1 MRKLLTI
8 LTALILSFLIVS
20 CNSNSDKP
28 IPGDVVHMPNTAGG
42 EVNTANLPVLEF
54 KQDIHDFGNV
64 IRGEVVTYSFK
75 FENSGKSD
83 LIIADITASCGCTA
97 TEYPEK
103 PIKPGEEDYINV
115 TFNSEGRSGHQ
126 YKSVTVL
133 ANTQPSK
140 TVLNIKAQVVVP
152 ERDY

>member
-8 LTALILSFLIVS
+8 LAALILSFLIVS

-42 EVNTANLPVLEF
+42 EVNTADLPALEF
-54 KQDIHDFGNV
+54 MQDFHDFGNV
-64 IRGEVVTYSFK
+64 IRGEVVTYAFK
-75 FENSGKSD
+75 FKNSGKSD

-103 PIKPGEEDYINV
+103 PIKPEN
-115 TFNSEGRSGHQ
+115 
-126 YKSVTVL
+126 L
-133 ANTQPSK
+133 
-140 TVLNIKAQVVVP
+140 
-152 ERDY
+152 

>member
-1 MRKLLTI
+1 MRKIIHILAALTLSLLI
-8 LTALILSFLIVS
+8 AS
-20 CNSNSDKP
+20 CNSNNDKP
-28 IPGDVVHMPNTAGG
+28 IPGDVVTMPNTAGG
-42 EVNTANLPVLEF
+42 EVNTANLPVLDF
-54 KQDIHDFGNV
+54 KQDLHDFGKV
-64 IRGEVVTYSFK
+64 IRGEVVTYAFK
-75 FENSGKSD
+75 FENSGMSD

-103 PIKPGEEDYINV
+103 PIKPGEENYINV
-115 TFNSEGRSGHQ
+115 TFNSEGRSGYQ